1 VMVAMGDGWDFVEEK
16 KYLRPESLVT
26 DGGGVVSRA
35 R

>member
-1 VMVAMGDGWDFVEEK
+1 VASADGCDFVDEE
-16 KYLRPESLVT
+16 KYLRAESLVT

>member
-1 VMVAMGDGWDFVEEK
+1 VARANGWDFVDEA
-16 KYLRPESLVT
+16 KYLRAESLVT